1 MTPLPPAAT
10 SRTLMSLSFALRLSL
25 VCAAVFAA
33 PALAQEAGKTDA
45 PADKPA
51 PAASDLEQLRK
62 ELEAARRE
70 IKDLREEVRAQL
82 ATQSATTGWQDEW
95 TEEKHRLEVLVPDGY
110 FRMRPE
116 LFHHF
121 DLARQPD
128 PSGYWAFPRSP
139 ASARDRTH
147 AGVNMRFRFEPTF
160 NVSEEVRIRSQIDM
174 LDNVMFGSTPD
185 YAFSRNAASNY
196 AYDYNEFTIFSQS
209 QNAPNSGV
217 NALADSIQVKR
228 VWGEVTTPIGILR
241 FGRMGSHWGLGI
253 LHNDGSDLDAN
264 HGDTIDRM
272 AFMAEPF
279 TGWFITPMLDF
290 NAEGP
295 LSAPESSSGQVFD
308 LSQQDDAHGLA
319 IAIARRDTD
328 SQARARLE
336 SGGTVFN
343 FGVHFTYR
351 WQEKDAADFYNN
363 AFTENGQN
371 APDITGSFVN
381 RRAQLFIPDVWLKI
395 ERKVFKIE
403 LEAAAMMGD
412 ITNSA
417 KSGLLA
423 DSPGQNQRLEIW
435 QFAAVLKGEVRLLDN
450 EALTIGGEIGFAS
463 GDKEPG
469 FGARPRRKTADP
481 DNNTQYGD
489 WDGRQYACH
498 STGSCSDFAVR
509 NFRFNRAYNVDMI
522 LYKELLGTVTDSIY
536 FKPTVAYRIA
546 DGFNAWASLIYSRAI
561 YGEST
566 PSAQLITNADG
577 TTTVKSDQ
585 NLGVEINVGARYETE
600 DGFFGQLMWGIL
612 FPLGGLGDPRNLTGQ
627 STPLE
632 SAQALRG
639 SVGIRF

>member
-1 MTPLPPAAT
+1 MTLTRALCAVPLCAALFAAGPAA
-10 SRTLMSLSFALRLSL
+10 
-25 VCAAVFAA
+25 
-33 PALAQEAGKTDA
+33 AQEAA
-45 PADKPA
+45 PKADVPAEKPA
-51 PAASDLEQLRK
+51 EKVPPSDLEQLRK

-95 TEEKHRLEVLVPDGY
+95 TEEKHKLEVLVPDGY

-116 LFHHF
+116 LFHHL
-121 DLARQPD
+121 DLNRARD
-128 PSGYWAFPRSP
+128 PSGYWAFPRGP
-139 ASARDRTH
+139 PTAQEAGWASSRDRTY

-185 YAFSRNAASNY
+185 YAFSRNAASGY
-196 AYDYNEFTIFSQS
+196 GYDSNEFTVFSQS
-209 QNAPNSGV
+209 QSAPNSGF
-217 NALADSIQVKR
+217 NALVDSIQVKR

-253 LHNDGSDLDAN
+253 LHNDGSGLDAN
-264 HGDTIDRM
+264 FGDNVDRM
-272 AFMAEPF
+272 SFTAEPF

-295 LSAPESSSGQVFD
+295 GSSPESSSGQVFD

-319 IAIARRDTD
+319 LAIARRDTD
-328 SQARARLE
+328 TQARAKLE

-351 WQEKDAADFYNN
+351 WQNKDSADYYNQP
-363 AFTENGQN
+363 FTENGQN
-371 APDITGSFVN
+371 APDIQGSFVQRN
-381 RRAQLFIPDVWLKI
+381 AQLFLPDIWLKL
-395 ERKVFKIE
+395 ERKNFKIE
-403 LEAAAMMGD
+403 LEAAAVLGG
-412 ITNSA
+412 IGNRAT
-417 KSGLLA
+417 SGVLNDA
-423 DSPGQNQRLEIW
+423 VGQNQRLEIW
-435 QFAAVLKGEVRLLDN
+435 QFAAVLQGEVRLLDN
-450 EALTIGGEIGFAS
+450 EALTIGGEIGYAS
-463 GDKEPG
+463 GDNQPG
-469 FGARPRRKTADP
+469 FGARPRRKVAGP

-489 WDGRQYACH
+489 FDGRQYSCQ
-498 STGSCSDFAVR
+498 STGGCEDWAIR

-522 LYKELLGTVTDSIY
+522 LYKELIGTVTDSIY

-566 PSAQLITNADG
+566 PSATVITDANG
-577 TTTVKSDQ
+577 VQTVKSDQ

-600 DGFFGQLMWGIL
+600 DGFYGQLMWGIL
-612 FPLGGLGDPRNLTGQ
+612 FPLDGFKDPRILGGQ
-627 STPLE
+627 SAPLE